1 MWDKVLIA
9 VIAVA
14 LLTRTRADILFV
26 FDAPVVMR
34 QATGIQIQLMQQFG
48 IDSNDTAVFICRRDG
63 AYAANGV
70 AYLQLPVPLLQKP
83 VTQYVLADPC
93 LDGTGSASTFCM
105 IIIIS
110 SSSISSSLI
119 DVIYPEEQLVHL
131 TMSAPSH
138 DQPNCFCAVTLPTS
152 LGLTADAQIA
162 LYMAPT
168 TSWGARALC
177 AAALG
182 GALADSRSLSQILGN
197 FTLARALPVTSNTT
211 FYSAD
216 TTPLEVGDVTTA
228 GGGLNWARLS
238 TNECCSSG
246 LGSCPAAAVALSWI
260 TDANQV
266 SKHGLN
272 KVSLQVGIAP
282 LYQPCDFA
290 WNLQRSFACISPQ
303 YQLCHRP
310 VPCAPLPFG
319 SAQPSPVRGSS
330 PGLDLYRTGASY
342 WGAVGRCNVSRQ
354 AQRCHKGSCW
364 MWAAGREGCPRVS
377 QLMIIG
383 SWLPLPA
390 SSIVHLAQSWLSAHW
405 EAPAGGEDEELQLRK
420 VEAMPGR
427 CVLLCSVATISNGV
441 LGVPRPVNCSS
452 RHPYLCT
459 QGKAPRHYS
468 KGPGTTDTTDQPL
481 CLPRTASQLHPAHS
495 RPDSSPSPTPA
506 AASHTYPTHPPT
518 TTSKPTALTHA
529 SLPTTSLP
537 SATPLTF
544 SSTACAPTT
553 GACASVASF
562 ATTTSAAPIT
572 STSPAASITPTTST
586 ASITPTTSTSSIT
599 PTTSTASITP
609 ATTTTSFSTPPQAI
623 SLPASPLSF
632 SHATHPRPTFAPILS
647 PVPQAPHLIRDQ
659 HGSLHGAAPVVAK
672 DEGQGSGTG
681 LTRTTL
687 MAILLGVLLTAL
699 LLAALVVAVIGRRWW
714 HKRKEAHTPSPCA
727 NGSGKDDGGLQPSSS
742 TRLCSHQQVPSP
754 LKDYAAAGVSWNP
767 MYTPSRLASTAATGR
782 RASPVHSAKRQL
794 QLEGDAEA
802 PDVASV
808 GASEWALPA
817 DVHRSPQQSMRTA
830 GLVSCAD
837 VICGDLQGSQQA
849 DGKRPSGSENEYT
862 TPRKTLRMP
871 ASLTPGCS
879 GLRQPREASRACSAA
894 DVEEGG
900 GGTKERRSQQ
910 SSGKRKQRV
919 STISRLDRFLRYS
932 EDSDNE
938 DNAHGLTVAVVRLA
952 VPSRPKADK

>member
-1 MWDKVLIA
+1 
-9 VIAVA
+9 
-14 LLTRTRADILFV
+14 ILFV

-34 QATGIQIQLMQQFG
+34 QATGIQIQLLQQFV

-110 SSSISSSLI
+110 SSSSISSSLI

-138 DQPNCFCAVTLPTS
+138 DQPHCFCAVTLPTS

-162 LYMAPT
+162 MYMAPT

-266 SKHGLN
+266 
-272 KVSLQVGIAP
+272 GIAP

-303 YQLCHRP
+303 VTRRTVAAMALSIPRP
-310 VPCAPLPFG
+310 SAHALHTTLHLHTIPLTISVSCAPLPFG

-377 QLMIIG
+377 QLMITG

-390 SSIVHLAQSWLSAHW
+390 S
-405 EAPAGGEDEELQLRK
+405 R
-420 VEAMPGR
+420 
-427 CVLLCSVATISNGV
+427 
-441 LGVPRPVNCSS
+441 
-452 RHPYLCT
+452 
-459 QGKAPRHYS
+459 
-468 KGPGTTDTTDQPL
+468 

-529 SLPTTSLP
+529 SPPTTSLP

-544 SSTACAPTT
+544 SSTDCAPTT
-553 GACASVASF
+553 PACATVASF

-572 STSPAASITPTTST
+572 STSPAASITPTTSI

-647 PVPQAPHLIRDQ
+647 PVPPAPHLIRDQ
-659 HGSLHGAAPVVAK
+659 HG
-672 DEGQGSGTG
+672 
-681 LTRTTL
+681 R
-687 MAILLGVLLTAL
+687 
-699 LLAALVVAVIGRRWW
+699 
-714 HKRKEAHTPSPCA
+714 
-727 NGSGKDDGGLQPSSS
+727 
-742 TRLCSHQQVPSP
+742 
-754 LKDYAAAGVSWNP
+754 
-767 MYTPSRLASTAATGR
+767 
-782 RASPVHSAKRQL
+782 
-794 QLEGDAEA
+794 
-802 PDVASV
+802 
-808 GASEWALPA
+808 
-817 DVHRSPQQSMRTA
+817 
-830 GLVSCAD
+830 
-837 VICGDLQGSQQA
+837 
-849 DGKRPSGSENEYT
+849 
-862 TPRKTLRMP
+862 
-871 ASLTPGCS
+871 
-879 GLRQPREASRACSAA
+879 
-894 DVEEGG
+894 
-900 GGTKERRSQQ
+900 
-910 SSGKRKQRV
+910 
-919 STISRLDRFLRYS
+919 
-932 EDSDNE
+932 
-938 DNAHGLTVAVVRLA
+938 
-952 VPSRPKADK
+952 

>member
-9 VIAVA
+9 MMAVT
-14 LLTRTRADILFV
+14 LLTRTQADILFV

-83 VTQYVLADPC
+83 VTQLGRALPVGSTYTWSADTDVLTLTD
-93 LDGTGSASTFCM
+93 SATNTAVYSCT
-105 IIIIS
+105 
-110 SSSISSSLI
+110 
-119 DVIYPEEQLVHL
+119 D
-131 TMSAPSH
+131 
-138 DQPNCFCAVTLPTS
+138 VTLPTS

-162 LYMAPT
+162 MYMAPT

-266 SKHGLN
+266 
-272 KVSLQVGIAP
+272 GIAP

-290 WNLQRSFACISPQ
+290 WNLQRSFACISP
-303 YQLCHRP
+303 
-310 VPCAPLPFG
+310 
-319 SAQPSPVRGSS
+319 QPSPVRGSS

-342 WGAVGRCNVSRQ
+342 WGAVGRCNVSQ
-354 AQRCHKGSCW
+354 GQLLDVGSG
-364 MWAAGREGCPRVS
+364 AGG
-377 QLMIIG
+377 
-383 SWLPLPA
+383 LPA
-390 SSIVHLAQSWLSAHW
+390 SIPTDDYWVMAA
-405 EAPAGGEDEELQLRK
+405 AA
-420 VEAMPGR
+420 
-427 CVLLCSVATISNGV
+427 CNVATISNGV

-459 QGKAPRHYS
+459 QGAYLAPPASSTPPTAALTAPPR
-468 KGPGTTDTTDQPL
+468 PPLLLPPIPTPPIPQP
-481 CLPRTASQLHPAHS
+481 PPPNPQ
-495 RPDSSPSPTPA
+495 PSPTPP
-506 AASHTYPTHPPT
+506 SPQPP
-518 TTSKPTALTHA
+518 
-529 SLPTTSLP
+529 SLLP
-537 SATPLTF
+537 PPSPSPPL
-544 SSTACAPTT
+544 P
-553 GACASVASF
+553 V
-562 ATTTSAAPIT
+562 
-572 STSPAASITPTTST
+572 
-586 ASITPTTSTSSIT
+586 
-599 PTTSTASITP
+599 
-609 ATTTTSFSTPPQAI
+609 PP
-623 SLPASPLSF
+623 PPV
-632 SHATHPRPTFAPILS
+632 
-647 PVPQAPHLIRDQ
+647 PVPQSPPSPQPPQPPPSPQPPQPPPSPQPPQPPPSPQPPQPPPSPQPPQPPPSPQPPQPPPSPPPPKPSPSPPAPFPSPMPPTPDPPSPQSSPPSPQPPISSGTSMGGDGAGSSASVPGSQALLPGGSWQ
-659 HGSLHGAAPVVAK
+659 ASLHGAAPVVAK

-727 NGSGKDDGGLQPSSS
+727 NGSGKEDGGVQPSSS

-767 MYTPSRLASTAATGR
+767 MYTPSRLASTAASGR

-817 DVHRSPQQSMRTA
+817 DVHRSPQQSMRTT

-837 VICGDLQGSQQA
+837 VICGELQGSQQA

-932 EDSDNE
+932 EDSENE
-938 DNAHGLTVAVVRLA
+938 DNVHGLTVAVVRLA